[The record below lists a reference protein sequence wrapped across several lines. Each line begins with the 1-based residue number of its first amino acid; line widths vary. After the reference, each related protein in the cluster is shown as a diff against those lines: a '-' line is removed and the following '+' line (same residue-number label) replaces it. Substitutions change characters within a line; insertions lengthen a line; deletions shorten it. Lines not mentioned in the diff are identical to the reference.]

1 MANEAKRLLK
11 DSLDESPELPLMPM
25 IDVVF
30 QLLIFFLFAMKF
42 SGREG
47 RLYAKLPMTGICC
60 APETPD
66 VPWHQVRI
74 KLLWVQKNNW
84 LRRMTPED
92 YRRAQNDPSYRAYWT
107 NNGMAVLKIRK
118 DFLMRGGMNDPGA
131 KPDWDAL
138 LARIERAKRRFR
150 PTRSFPTLP
159 VIIEG
164 YELVPFQHIVTALNI
179 CIKAGIENITFAAPE
194 IPIE

>member
-1 MANEAKRLLK
+1 MAGEGKKYIQDAM
-11 DSLDESPELPLMPM
+11 DEDPELPLMPM

-47 RLYAKLPMTGICC
+47 RLYAKLPTNRGLGY
-60 APETPD
+60 EGTP
-66 VPWHQVRI
+66 PITLQEVRVKI
-74 KLLWVQKNNW
+74 LWVQKNNW

-92 YRRAQNDPSYRAYWT
+92 YQRAQNDPSYRAYWV

-118 DFLMRGGMNDPGA
+118 DFLMKGGMNNPSA
-131 KPDWDAL
+131 VPDWDRL
-138 LARIERAKRRFR
+138 LARIKRGIQRFR
-150 PTRSFPTLP
+150 PTPTYKTLP

-164 YELVPFQHIVTALNI
+164 YQLVPFQHVVSALNT
-179 CIKAGIENITFAAPE
+179 CIKAGIKDITFAAPE
-194 IPIE
+194 IPF